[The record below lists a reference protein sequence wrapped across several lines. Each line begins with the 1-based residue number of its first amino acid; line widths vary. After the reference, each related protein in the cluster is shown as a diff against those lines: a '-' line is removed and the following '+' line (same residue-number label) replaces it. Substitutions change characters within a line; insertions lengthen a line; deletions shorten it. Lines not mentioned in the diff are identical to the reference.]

1 MTVEGWET
9 GVLVELADFSQSGT
23 IEEWQR
29 RLLGISERFNRQM
42 EIIMTVEWIAFSL
55 AVLALILLVRG
66 HIRRNRKRN
75 GRHSR

>member
-9 GVLVELADFSQSGT
+9 GVLVELAEFYQSGT

-29 RLLGISERFNRQM
+29 RLLEISERFNRQM
-42 EIIMTVEWIAFSL
+42 EIIMTVEWIAFAL
-55 AVLALILLVRG
+55 AMLALILLVIG
-66 HIRRNRKRN
+66 QIRKNRKRN

>member
-9 GVLVELADFSQSGT
+9 GVLVELADFYQSGT

-29 RLLGISERFNRQM
+29 RLLEISERFNRQM

-55 AVLALILLVRG
+55 AVLALILLVIG

>member
-9 GVLVELADFSQSGT
+9 GVLVELAEFYQNGT

-29 RLLGISERFNRQM
+29 RLLEISERFNRQM
-42 EIIMTVEWIAFSL
+42 EIIMTMEWIAFGL
-55 AVLALILLVRG
+55 AVAALVLLIISE
-66 HIRRNRKRN
+66 IRKNRKRH